1 MQLALFRGRIVLLR
15 ERVAYPVAS
24 ARTTVSSGSRDSE
37 RTFSV
42 ATTRGENLRIQ
53 CGTELLW
60 AGPVRRIFG
69 YAIVAVVMH

>member
-1 MQLALFRGRIVLLR
+1 
-15 ERVAYPVAS
+15 
-24 ARTTVSSGSRDSE
+24 VSSGSRDSE

-60 AGPVRRIFG
+60 AGPVRRIFR